1 MCNSSVF
8 IISRPTDCF
17 LPPPPFLLLL
27 LCLPCHCYPS
37 ASWVEN
43 FHPAPEKGNR
53 VWKNPKIK
61 HPLAAVC
68 CPQKVYYPQE
78 EGGNSRGSILN
89 VKDRVFGW
97 RVASYLSVA
106 VRNTSG
112 ALCGISGLLPPVDGC
127 STGPAPCPCSP
138 RAECVVRCVPLKV
151 VSVGSTSV
159 FCFRKLF
166 SFSAHLQKNE
176 ARLVGEPREFWFSCS
191 CWCVSLSG
199 LLV

>member
-17 LPPPPFLLLL
+17 FLLLHFFSFFFVY
-27 LCLPCHCYPS
+27 PFHCYPS
-37 ASWVEN
+37 VSWVEN

-106 VRNTSG
+106 VRNTSS
-112 ALCGISGLLPPVDGC
+112 ALCGFSGLLPPVDGC

-159 FCFRKLF
+159 FCFR
-166 SFSAHLQKNE
+166 
-176 ARLVGEPREFWFSCS
+176 
-191 CWCVSLSG
+191 
-199 LLV
+199 